1 MYTEPATPEPSGP
14 LHAPA
19 HVLARKVWAAFAFT
33 FVLSRILVFLIMSG
47 RMPDIHSH
55 FRVTHLHHL
64 NYGIVLLAG
73 VGAVLL
79 FNRPT
84 GRWLAGTAI
93 LYGVG
98 LALTFDEFGMWLH
111 LNTDYWQRASF
122 DAVVAIGSLLGLLAT
137 RRHSSSSGP
146 GTGRRPRRSSPRS
159 PYSACCWPIR
169 SVSPGAGSGRISSGS
184 SRTSSPEHGAPSPQ
198 RRLVGRRRIPD
209 EAARQHLRVGRQPV
223 VSPVPCPGDVPH
235 GDPARRGR

>member
-14 LHAPA
+14 VHAPA

-55 FRVTHLHHL
+55 FRGTHLHHL

-79 FNRPT
+79 FYRPT

-137 RRHSSSSGP
+137 APTLKQFRPRHWATATALVAALAVFGVLLADSLRFA
-146 GTGRRPRRSSPRS
+146 GRRLG
-159 PYSACCWPIR
+159 PYI
-169 SVSPGAGSGRISSGS
+169 
-184 SRTSSPEHGAPSPQ
+184 E
-198 RRLVGRRRIPD
+198 
-209 EAARQHLRVGRQPV
+209 RVQPHQQ
-223 VSPVPCPGDVPH
+223 P
-235 GDPARRGR
+235 

>member
-1 MYTEPATPEPSGP
+1 MYPEPETPEPSGP
-14 LHAPA
+14 VPAPA

-55 FRVTHLHHL
+55 FRGTHLHHL

-98 LALTFDEFGMWLH
+98 PAPPFDEFARGLPFD
-111 LNTDYWQRASF
+111 TDHSPPAS
-122 DAVVAIGSLLGLLAT
+122 
-137 RRHSSSSGP
+137 
-146 GTGRRPRRSSPRS
+146 
-159 PYSACCWPIR
+159 SA
-169 SVSPGAGSGRISSGS
+169 
-184 SRTSSPEHGAPSPQ
+184 
-198 RRLVGRRRIPD
+198 
-209 EAARQHLRVGRQPV
+209 PV
-223 VSPVPCPGDVPH
+223 
-235 GDPARRGR
+235 

>member
-1 MYTEPATPEPSGP
+1 MKPTPSGGPEMDTEPATPRPAALRP
-14 LHAPA
+14 APA

-55 FRVTHLHHL
+55 FRGTHLHHL

-79 FNRPT
+79 FSRPT
-84 GRWLAGTAI
+84 GRWLSVTAI

-111 LNTDYWQRASF
+111 LNADYWQRASF
-122 DAVVAIGSLLGLLAT
+122 DAVVVIGSLLGLVAT
-137 RRHSSSSGP
+137 AP
-146 GTGRRPRRSSPRS
+146 TLKQFRPRHWATATALVAVLAVFGVLLADSFRYAGHRLQ
-159 PYSACCWPIR
+159 PYL
-169 SVSPGAGSGRISSGS
+169 
-184 SRTSSPEHGAPSPQ
+184 E
-198 RRLVGRRRIPD
+198 
-209 EAARQHLRVGRQPV
+209 RVRGQPL
-223 VSPVPCPGDVPH
+223 P
-235 GDPARRGR
+235 

>member
-1 MYTEPATPEPSGP
+1 MLPFRPGWSLFMKPTPSGGPEMDTEPATPRPAAP
-14 LHAPA
+14 PPAPA

-55 FRVTHLHHL
+55 FRGTHLHHL

-79 FNRPT
+79 FSRPT
-84 GRWLAGTAI
+84 GRWLSVTAI

-111 LNTDYWQRASF
+111 LNADYWQRASF

-137 RRHSSSSGP
+137 APTLKQFRPRHWATATALVAALVVFGVLLAGSLSSA
-146 GTGRRPRRSSPRS
+146 GRRLE
-159 PYSACCWPIR
+159 PYLER
-169 SVSPGAGSGRISSGS
+169 V
-184 SRTSSPEHGAPSPQ
+184 APP
-198 RRLVGRRRIPD
+198 
-209 EAARQHLRVGRQPV
+209 RQP
-223 VSPVPCPGDVPH
+223 
-235 GDPARRGR
+235 

>member
-1 MYTEPATPEPSGP
+1 MYPEPATPEPSGP
-14 LHAPA
+14 VPAPA

-55 FRVTHLHHL
+55 FRGTHLHHL
-64 NYGIVLLAG
+64 NYGIGLLAG

-79 FNRPT
+79 FHRPT
-84 GRWLAGTAI
+84 GRRLSATAI

-137 RRHSSSSGP
+137 APTLKQFRPRHWATATALVAALVVFGVLLAGSLSSA
-146 GTGRRPRRSSPRS
+146 GRRLE
-159 PYSACCWPIR
+159 PYLERVA
-169 SVSPGAGSGRISSGS
+169 
-184 SRTSSPEHGAPSPQ
+184 PQ
-198 RRLVGRRRIPD
+198 R
-209 EAARQHLRVGRQPV
+209 QP
-223 VSPVPCPGDVPH
+223 
-235 GDPARRGR
+235 

>member
-14 LHAPA
+14 VHAPA

-55 FRVTHLHHL
+55 FRGTHLHHL

-122 DAVVAIGSLLGLLAT
+122 HAVVAIGPLLGLLAT
-137 RRHSSSSGP
+137 APTLKQFRPRHGATATALGAALAGFGVLLADSLP
-146 GTGRRPRRSSPRS
+146 FAGRRLR
-159 PYSACCWPIR
+159 PYI
-169 SVSPGAGSGRISSGS
+169 
-184 SRTSSPEHGAPSPQ
+184 
-198 RRLVGRRRIPD
+198 
-209 EAARQHLRVGRQPV
+209 
-223 VSPVPCPGDVPH
+223 
-235 GDPARRGR
+235 

>member
-14 LHAPA
+14 VHAPA

-55 FRVTHLHHL
+55 FRGTHLHHL

-137 RRHSSSSGP
+137 ALVAALAVFGVLLADSLRFA
-146 GTGRRPRRSSPRS
+146 GRRLG
-159 PYSACCWPIR
+159 PYI
-169 SVSPGAGSGRISSGS
+169 
-184 SRTSSPEHGAPSPQ
+184 E
-198 RRLVGRRRIPD
+198 
-209 EAARQHLRVGRQPV
+209 RVQPHQQ
-223 VSPVPCPGDVPH
+223 P
-235 GDPARRGR
+235 

>member
-1 MYTEPATPEPSGP
+1 MKPTPSGGPEMDTEPATPRPAAP
-14 LHAPA
+14 PPAPA

-55 FRVTHLHHL
+55 FRGTHLHHL

-79 FNRPT
+79 FSRPT
-84 GRWLAGTAI
+84 GRWLSVTAI

-111 LNTDYWQRASF
+111 LN
-122 DAVVAIGSLLGLLAT
+122 G
-137 RRHSSSSGP
+137 
-146 GTGRRPRRSSPRS
+146 GTGRRPRRSWLSS
-159 PYSACCWPIR
+159 QCSGCCWPTPSATR
-169 SVSPGAGSGRISSGS
+169 ATGSNRISSACGD
-184 SRTSSPEHGAPSPQ
+184 SRCPS
-198 RRLVGRRRIPD
+198 
-209 EAARQHLRVGRQPV
+209 RVLKN
-223 VSPVPCPGDVPH
+223 H
-235 GDPARRGR
+235 GDSGRMFPR